1 MKIGLSLGYSGSQMA
16 LPMDTVLLAE
26 KLGFDLVTCAETY
39 GSDAITPLAYIGAL
53 TKRIRLGTSIAILS
67 ARSPANLAM
76 CAQTIDAMCGEGRMV
91 LGLGTSGPQVAE
103 GWYGQPW
110 GRPNYRLRDYVAI
123 MKKIWKRDG
132 PVTHDGKE
140 IQLPYPKDAPGSS
153 GLGKPLKSILHGNP
167 DIPIFLGTATPVNIR
182 MTAEV
187 ADGWMSMDF
196 LPGDLPFYRPLIEEG
211 LAKRKDGLRFEQF
224 PIWAHVHV
232 NLNHDVKA
240 AIDARR
246 AHTALYVGGM
256 GAKGKNF
263 HNDRMVRHG
272 YPEAAARIQELYL
285 AGRKQEAEAAV
296 PADYIDNGALLGPP
310 ERLRERLRRWQDSGL
325 AGLRLTSLNEQSL
338 EAFASVDKG

>member
-1 MKIGLSLGYSGSQMA
+1 
-16 LPMDTVLLAE
+16 
-26 KLGFDLVTCAETY
+26 
-39 GSDAITPLAYIGAL
+39 
-53 TKRIRLGTSIAILS
+53 
-67 ARSPANLAM
+67 M
-76 CAQTIDAMCGEGRMV
+76 CAQTIDAKAGGNRMM
-91 LGLGTSGPQVAE
+91 LGIGVSGPQIVE
-103 GWYGQPW
+103 GWYGQSW
-110 GRPNYRLRDYVAI
+110 GKPNVLMRDYVAI
-123 MKKIWKRDG
+123 IKKILKREG
-132 PVTHDGKE
+132 PVVHEGKA
-140 IQLPYPKDAPGSS
+140 ISLPYPEDAPGSS

-167 DIPIFLGTATPVNIR
+167 DIPVYLGTATPVNIR

-196 LPGDLPFYRPLIEEG
+196 LPGDLPYYRPLIEEG
-211 LAKRKDGLRFEQF
+211 LARRKDGLRFAQF

-232 NLNHDVKA
+232 NMNHDVKA

-285 AGRKQEAEAAV
+285 AGRKEEAEAAV

-310 ERLRERLRRWQDSGL
+310 QRLRERLTRWNDSGL
-325 AGLRLTSLNEQSL
+325 AGLRLTSLDDASI